1 MSHLYNEGKGRIR
14 HCLGGS
20 VNISKM
26 LGVYYQI
33 NRFHNRLMFKSE
45 GLSNCGLK
53 NMIKVGVS
61 LRPGTG
67 QIGQRGE

>member
-1 MSHLYNEGKGRIR
+1 M
-14 HCLGGS
+14 
-20 VNISKM
+20 NISKM

-33 NRFHNRLMFKSE
+33 SRFHNRLMFKSE

-53 NMIKVGVS
+53 NTIKVGVS

-67 QIGQRGE
+67 QIGQLGEWLCLAGLTISIL